1 MKRTIL
7 IILVFAGVF
16 VCGGVVGGALS
27 ARHFHR
33 FVEDK
38 GANRSVLL
46 QMRDVGEKLA
56 LTPEQKKKGRV
67 IFERSM
73 KDRQAAQKQ
82 MQVIN
87 DRLVDDLNELLTP
100 EQRIKYKELQAQQR
114 TKERQWQRWV
124 REQRDR
130 RGGNP
135 PLGPDGK
142 PLPPPPFLERRERER
157 SSGSSVKPEDSTP
170 PSTPTLPPASPTP

>member
-1 MKRTIL
+1 MKKTIS
-7 IILVFAGVF
+7 IILVFVGVF

-27 ARHFHR
+27 ANQYRR
-33 FVEDK
+33 FVEDR
-38 GANRSVLL
+38 GANRSAFL
-46 QMRDVGEKLA
+46 QLRDVGEKLA
-56 LTPEQKKKGRV
+56 LTPEQKKKSGV

-73 KDRQAAQKQ
+73 KERQAMHKQ
-82 MQVIN
+82 MQAIN
-87 DRLVDDLNELLTP
+87 ERLIEDLNEVLTP

-130 RGGNP
+130 RSGNP

-142 PLPPPPFLERRERER
+142 ALPLPAFLERRERER
-157 SSGSSVKPEDSTP
+157 SSGG
-170 PSTPTLPPASPTP
+170 PSKSEESAPPAPRPAEPGPSP